1 MFTQITTFLA
11 SHAIQSIVWTSIIAV
26 VSGLIIAHI
35 KSKFDKLKGWV
46 IDDIEN
52 IQKATQIIET
62 FIKEREGWQS
72 EVTRQTGLF
81 KEQQAKVKEHEA
93 TIAAFQTDRAIYISV
108 KEDAQKDNVELKSLN
123 KNLAMRMDE
132 QSLSLAKIDKECL
145 ALQNTNKALL
155 AKVNKLVPSKL
166 LDRKSVV

>member
-35 KSKFDKLKGWV
+35 KSKLDKLKGWA
-46 IDDIEN
+46 IDDIK
-52 IQKATQIIET
+52 IIKQATQIIGN

-81 KEQQAKVKEHEA
+81 KEQQAK
-93 TIAAFQTDRAIYISV
+93 V

-166 LDRKSVV
+166 FKENKKLKEVN